1 MSVLSIDTLIV
12 DRYLT
17 VDKFFVLEM
26 LDKYVREKSTKVSEK
41 LEDDNSK

>member
-26 LDKYVREKSTKVSEK
+26 LHKYVRKKSTKVSEK
-41 LEDDNSK
+41 VEDDNSK